1 MPQVITGDAAHFWQ
15 PIGDAQ
21 DAVELLT
28 FFALAVYR
36 VVEVL

>member
-15 PIGDAQ
+15 PIGETYDE
-21 DAVELLT
+21 VEILA
-28 FFALAVYR
+28 FFALAVFR